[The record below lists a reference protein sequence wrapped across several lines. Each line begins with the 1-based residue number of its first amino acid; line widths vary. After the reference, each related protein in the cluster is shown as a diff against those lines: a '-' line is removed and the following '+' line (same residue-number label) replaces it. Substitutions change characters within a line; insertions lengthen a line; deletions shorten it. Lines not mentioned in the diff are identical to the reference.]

1 MCQWALII
9 SSKLLGAHAHV
20 RVIIGDLKM
29 ACYQPKTAIE
39 TTLPEVINYETGEY
53 VPSKK
58 KVNFITKNG
67 QKCLL
72 EPWEKEE
79 WKSRLTEHQRL
90 LDIPCGECDGC
101 KENYKAMWATRCYL
115 ESLEYEHNYMV
126 TLTYNDENA
135 PRGAKGRMSL
145 KKKDFQDF
153 MKRLRIEWERR
164 HNWKRIEHEV
174 SPNDLWDRKTKD
186 GHYFYADN
194 PGIRYKMCSEY
205 GSEENTMRPHYH
217 FIGFNLPI
225 FDLEKFFISETDGQ
239 VYKSAE
245 LTEIWGKGYV
255 TVIECNYNTC
265 AYVSGYVLKKATGS
279 EEKKNY
285 EELGI
290 EPEFTLGSTNP
301 GIGARW
307 FKKNMMKVAEDDQII
322 IMRKNKKNNWKYE
335 AKQVRPPRYFDKL
348 LEKENPDLMAEIKI
362 KRSENAENA
371 ETLLFSK
378 TNLSKKEYLENKER
392 KHKEAL
398 KLLKQRKLKKV
409 G

>member
-1 MCQWALII
+1 
-9 SSKLLGAHAHV
+9 
-20 RVIIGDLKM
+20 M

-39 TTLPEVINYETGEY
+39 TTLPEVMNYETGEY
-53 VPSKK
+53 IPSKK
-58 KVNFITKNG
+58 KVNFITKDG

-79 WKSRLTEHQRL
+79 WKSRLTENQRI
-90 LDIPCGECDGC
+90 LDLPCGECDGC
-101 KENYKAMWATRCYL
+101 KENYKSMWATRCYL

-126 TLTYNDENA
+126 TLTYNDEHA
-135 PRGAKGRMSL
+135 PKGKYGRMTL

-153 MKRLRIEWERR
+153 IKRLRIEWERK
-164 HNWKRIEHEV
+164 HNWKKSE
-174 SPNDLWDRKTKD
+174 
-186 GHYFYADN
+186 DN

-245 LTEIWGKGYV
+245 LSKIWGKGYV

-279 EEKKNY
+279 IERKNY
-285 EELGI
+285 EALGI
-290 EPEFTLGSTNP
+290 EPEFTLQSTNP

-307 FKKNMMKVAEDDQII
+307 FEKNIEKVIEYDNIT

-335 AKQVRPPRYFDKL
+335 AQQVRPPRYFDKL
-348 LEKENPDLMAEIKI
+348 LEKENPNIMAEIKI

-371 ETLLFSK
+371 EKLLYNQTS
-378 TNLSKKEYLENKER
+378 LSKKEYLENKER